1 MNNQDQKYT
10 QVNDLVEQIRK
21 IILEISS
28 QPIGSNYEGSN
39 PDDPKRDIFDFNQQY
54 INQYFPDKNSLIIK
68 LY

>member
-54 INQYFPDKNSLIIK
+54 INQ
-68 LY
+68 